1 MYTSSWQSLH
11 DCSAVSCQ
19 LSKPLRQ
26 NSPGDG
32 KVGPVVVVAAV
43 TLAVGIDVHR
53 HRSCRADV
61 LEVQEAVE
69 AATKAHSSS

>member
-1 MYTSSWQSLH
+1 M
-11 DCSAVSCQ
+11 
-19 LSKPLRQ
+19 PLRQ